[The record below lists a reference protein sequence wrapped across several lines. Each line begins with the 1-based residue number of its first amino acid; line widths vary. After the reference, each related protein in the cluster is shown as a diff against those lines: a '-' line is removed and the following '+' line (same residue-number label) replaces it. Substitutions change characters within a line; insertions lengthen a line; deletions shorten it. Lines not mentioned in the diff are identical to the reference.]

1 LLKRTVFV
9 EPGMTV
15 TLREEKPMGMR
26 RRFGVVGVG
35 LLLLLLGLMSAVA
48 LAQQPAPP
56 ASAEAQKEAMQD
68 LQLTRA
74 VIQVER
80 QAIVTQ
86 AMDLTPEEMEGFWPL
101 YREYRLEAAKV
112 GDRIVALVQRYAATY
127 GDLTDK
133 TADKLVT
140 DFVKVEQAR
149 ARLKA
154 TYLPKF
160 KKVLPAR
167 KVARFYQLENKL
179 DILILSE
186 MADQIPL
193 AR

>member
-1 LLKRTVFV
+1 MGKSRWFFASVCLLILGVA
-9 EPGMTV
+9 PG
-15 TLREEKPMGMR
+15 L
-26 RRFGVVGVG
+26 
-35 LLLLLLGLMSAVA
+35 A

-56 ASAEAQKEAMQD
+56 ASAEAQKEALED

-80 QAIVTQ
+80 QALITQ

-101 YREYRLEAAKV
+101 YREYRLEAAKI
-112 GDRIVALVQRYAATY
+112 GDRVVALIQRYAANY
-127 GDLTDK
+127 EKLTDQ

-149 ARLKA
+149 ASLKA
-154 TYLPKF
+154 KYLPKF
-160 KKVLPAR
+160 KKVLPAK
-167 KVARFYQLENKL
+167 KVARFYQVENKL